1 MNIITTISVADS
13 TINETRAHY
22 KGSSFFIRKTVY
34 TKQTQRKEEEKM
46 RKTVGTVVLAMSL
59 LVGCGAPT
67 TGTGTSSET
76 LKVGMECDYAPHN
89 WTTTAAKA
97 TDSSYPVNG
106 SDALCDGYDVMVA
119 QRLAEEMGKELVIY
133 KITWDGLIPSLQ
145 SQQIDA
151 VIAGMSPTAE
161 RQEVIDFT
169 DSYYDDN
176 SNQFMVV
183 NKNSAFANATT
194 LADFAGAKIS
204 AQLGTLQVNYI
215 EQITDVQAVAP
226 MDSYTTLMQAAK
238 AGTIDGYI
246 AEEVVAREQAA
257 ADDSLVVVELV
268 NNENG
273 FTVSED
279 ETTVSIGIKKGN
291 DALMQELNAAL
302 ATISQEDR
310 EAMMNQAAEMA
321 GE

>member
-1 MNIITTISVADS
+1 
-13 TINETRAHY
+13 
-22 KGSSFFIRKTVY
+22 
-34 TKQTQRKEEEKM
+34 
-46 RKTVGTVVLAMSL
+46 
-59 LVGCGAPT
+59 
-67 TGTGTSSET
+67 
-76 LKVGMECDYAPHN
+76 
-89 WTTTAAKA
+89 
-97 TDSSYPVNG
+97 
-106 SDALCDGYDVMVA
+106 
-119 QRLAEEMGKELVIY
+119 
-133 KITWDGLIPSLQ
+133 
-145 SQQIDA
+145 
-151 VIAGMSPTAE
+151 
-161 RQEVIDFT
+161 
-169 DSYYDDN
+169 
-176 SNQFMVV
+176 
-183 NKNSAFANATT
+183 
-194 LADFAGAKIS
+194 
-204 AQLGTLQVNYI
+204 
-215 EQITDVQAVAP
+215 
-226 MDSYTTLMQAAK
+226 DSYTTLMQAAK